1 MIQSILA
8 HGQSHLVL
16 STAVGSVSHY
26 YYSAALLSSTQTPFW
41 YFDPTTYHSTSQ
53 AQNAGTLYHV
63 NAAVICRSVSLIGKD
78 VLPMKLVGVVL
89 NVVVVLSDEDEE
101 EGDNDDVDGRAN

>member
-8 HGQSHLVL
+8 PGQSHLVL
-16 STAVGSVSHY
+16 STAVGSVIIIIPR
-26 YYSAALLSSTQTPFW
+26 LLCLSSTQTPFW

-53 AQNAGTLYHV
+53 AQNAGTLYQRQR
-63 NAAVICRSVSLIGKD
+63 RSH
-78 VLPMKLVGVVL
+78 LPQCVADREGCP
-89 NVVVVLSDEDEE
+89 SDEACRCSVKRDDGGGDEE

>member
-8 HGQSHLVL
+8 PGQSHLVL
-16 STAVGSVSHY
+16 STAVGSVSHYYY

-53 AQNAGTLYHV
+53 AQNAGTLYQRQR
-63 NAAVICRSVSLIGKD
+63 RSH
-78 VLPMKLVGVVL
+78 LPQCVADREGCP
-89 NVVVVLSDEDEE
+89 SDEACRCSVKRDDGGGDEE